1 MSHLWP
7 MTLLFATTVAAAPTV
22 PAQLD
27 LILKD
32 YGRADAPGVSVL
44 VALDGKVL
52 YRKAFGLANL
62 EERTPITTA
71 TNFRLAS
78 VTKQFTAAAVLL
90 LAERGK
96 LSLDDPL
103 TRFFPGFAR
112 AAHGVK
118 VRHLLGHTSGLLD
131 YEELIPSG
139 TTVPLKDKDVL
150 DLVGKEDRLY
160 FAPGSQFRYSN
171 TGYTLLALIVEKV
184 SGRPFAQ
191 FLEKNIFDPLGM
203 AGTVAY
209 EEGISTVARRAYGYS
224 ERDGER
230 DGRFERTDQSLTS
243 SVLGDGGIYSSVED
257 LWRWD
262 QALYGTRLLPAE
274 TLAMAF
280 PGRHAHL
287 RPARQRLRL
296 WLVRGLAPGDA
307 QDLALRRDHRV
318 QHVSGPLLGQAAHDH
333 PAHEPERQLPRTD
346 GGSHCRCDPRH
357 AVRRESFRAAVLLVA
372 VALRKVPITWPRW
385 AQAVPAYGIGT
396 MAAFWFLQRT
406 VSLL

>member
-1 MSHLWP
+1 MP
-7 MTLLFATTVAAAPTV
+7 CTFMILLFATVAAASTV

-27 LILKD
+27 AILKD
-32 YGRADAPGVSVL
+32 YGRADAPGASVL
-44 VALDGKVL
+44 VAQDGKVL

-78 VTKQFTAAAVLL
+78 VTKQFTATAVLL

-96 LSLDDPL
+96 LSLEDPL
-103 TRFFPGFAR
+103 TRFFPGFAK

-131 YEELIPSG
+131 YEELIPPG

-150 DLVGKEDRLY
+150 DLVGKQDRLY

-171 TGYTLLALIVEKV
+171 TGYALLALIVEKV
-184 SGRPFAQ
+184 SGRSFAQ
-191 FLEKNIFDPLGM
+191 FLEENIFDPLGM

-209 EEGISTVARRAYGYS
+209 EEGISRVERRAYGYR
-224 ERDGER
+224 EKDGEKDGER

-257 LWRWD
+257 LWLWD

-280 PGRHAHL
+280 QAGTPTSDQPGSGYGYGWYVASH
-287 RPARQRLRL
+287 
-296 WLVRGLAPGDA
+296 RG
-307 QDLALRRDHRV
+307 
-318 QHVSGPLLGQAAHDH
+318 
-333 PAHEPERQLPRTD
+333 T
-346 GGSHCRCDPRH
+346 
-357 AVRRESFRAAVLLVA
+357 
-372 VALRKVPITWPRW
+372 RKVWH
-385 AQAVPAYGIGT
+385 YGETIGFST
-396 MAAFWFLQRT
+396 YLARYPDKRLTIIMLTNRNDNFLGPT
-406 VSLL
+406 VDRIADVILGAP

>member
-1 MSHLWP
+1 MI
-7 MTLLFATTVAAAPTV
+7 LLFATVAAASTV

-27 LILKD
+27 AILKD
-32 YGRADAPGVSVL
+32 YGRADAPGASVL
-44 VALDGKVL
+44 VAQDGKVL

-78 VTKQFTAAAVLL
+78 VTKQFTATAVLL
-90 LAERGK
+90 LAERGE

-131 YEELIPSG
+131 YEELIPPG

-150 DLVGKEDRLY
+150 DLVGKQDRLY

-171 TGYTLLALIVEKV
+171 TGYALLALIVEKV
-184 SGRPFAQ
+184 SGRSFAQ
-191 FLEKNIFDPLGM
+191 FLAENIFDPLGM
-203 AGTVAY
+203 TGTVAH
-209 EEGISTVARRAYGYS
+209 EKGISKVARRAYGYS
-224 ERDGER
+224 ERN
-230 DGRFERTDQSLTS
+230 GRFERSDQSLTS

-280 PGRHAHL
+280 QAGTPTSDQSGSGYGYGWYVASH
-287 RPARQRLRL
+287 
-296 WLVRGLAPGDA
+296 RG
-307 QDLALRRDHRV
+307 
-318 QHVSGPLLGQAAHDH
+318 
-333 PAHEPERQLPRTD
+333 T
-346 GGSHCRCDPRH
+346 
-357 AVRRESFRAAVLLVA
+357 
-372 VALRKVPITWPRW
+372 RKVWH
-385 AQAVPAYGIGT
+385 YGETIGFST
-396 MAAFWFLQRT
+396 YLARYPDKRLTIILLTNRNDNFLGPTVDRIADVILAA
-406 VSLL
+406 SD

>member
-1 MSHLWP
+1 MPSAFMP
-7 MTLLFATTVAAAPTV
+7 LLFAAVAAASTV

-27 LILKD
+27 AILKD
-32 YGRADAPGVSVL
+32 YGRAEAPGAGVL

-52 YRKAFGLANL
+52 YRKAFGLANR

-78 VTKQFTAAAVLL
+78 VTKQFTATAVLL

-103 TRFFPGFAR
+103 TRFFPGFAK

-131 YEELIPSG
+131 YEDLIPPG

-150 DLVGKEDRLY
+150 DLVGRQDRLY

-171 TGYTLLALIVEKV
+171 TGYALLALIVEKV

-191 FLEKNIFDPLGM
+191 FLKENIFGPLGM

-224 ERDGER
+224 EK

-280 PGRHAHL
+280 QAGSPTSDQPGSGYGYGWYVASHRGTRKIWHYGATIGFSTYL
-287 RPARQRLRL
+287 ARYPDKRLTIIMLTNRNDNFL
-296 WLVRGLAPGDA
+296 GPTVDRIADVILGAP
-307 QDLALRRDHRV
+307 
-318 QHVSGPLLGQAAHDH
+318 
-333 PAHEPERQLPRTD
+333 
-346 GGSHCRCDPRH
+346 
-357 AVRRESFRAAVLLVA
+357 
-372 VALRKVPITWPRW
+372 
-385 AQAVPAYGIGT
+385 
-396 MAAFWFLQRT
+396 
-406 VSLL
+406 

>member
-1 MSHLWP
+1 MP
-7 MTLLFATTVAAAPTV
+7 CACMILLFATVAAAPTA
-22 PAQLD
+22 PAQID
-27 LILKD
+27 AILKD
-32 YGRADAPGVSVL
+32 YDRADAPGASVL

-78 VTKQFTAAAVLL
+78 VTKQFTATAVLL
-90 LAERGK
+90 LAERGE

-103 TRFFPGFAR
+103 TRFFPGFSK
-112 AAHGVK
+112 AAHEVK
-118 VRHLLGHTSGLLD
+118 VRHLLGHTSGLFD
-131 YEELIPSG
+131 YEDLIPPG

-150 DLVGKEDRLY
+150 DLVGRQDRLY

-171 TGYTLLALIVEKV
+171 TGYALLALIVEKV

-191 FLEKNIFDPLGM
+191 FLAKNIFDPLGM

-209 EEGISTVARRAYGYS
+209 EAGISKVARRAYGYS
-224 ERDGER
+224 AR
-230 DGRFERTDQSLTS
+230 DGRFARTDQSLTS

-280 PGRHAHL
+280 QAGTPTSDQPGSGYGYGWYVASHRGTRKIWHYGETIGFSTYL
-287 RPARQRLRL
+287 ARYPDKRLTIIMLTNRNDNFL
-296 WLVRGLAPGDA
+296 GPTVDRIADVILGAP
-307 QDLALRRDHRV
+307 
-318 QHVSGPLLGQAAHDH
+318 
-333 PAHEPERQLPRTD
+333 
-346 GGSHCRCDPRH
+346 
-357 AVRRESFRAAVLLVA
+357 
-372 VALRKVPITWPRW
+372 
-385 AQAVPAYGIGT
+385 
-396 MAAFWFLQRT
+396 
-406 VSLL
+406 

>member
-1 MSHLWP
+1 MI
-7 MTLLFATTVAAAPTV
+7 LLLAMAAADSTV

-27 LILKD
+27 AILKD
-32 YGRADAPGVSVL
+32 YGRDDRGGAPGASVL
-44 VALDGKVL
+44 VAQDGKVL

-78 VTKQFTAAAVLL
+78 VTKQFTATAVLL

-103 TRFFPGFAR
+103 TRFFPGFAT
-112 AAHGVK
+112 AAHRVK
-118 VRHLLGHTSGLLD
+118 VRHLLGHTSGLPD
-131 YEELIPSG
+131 YEDLIPPG

-150 DLVGKEDRLY
+150 DLVGRQDRLY

-171 TGYTLLALIVEKV
+171 TGYALLALIVEKI
-184 SGRPFAQ
+184 SGRSFAQ
-191 FLEKNIFDPLGM
+191 FLEENIFDPLGM

-209 EEGISTVARRAYGYS
+209 EEGISKVERRAYGYS
-224 ERDGER
+224 EK

-257 LWRWD
+257 LWLWD

-280 PGRHAHL
+280 QAGTPTSDQPGSGYGYGWYVASHGGH
-287 RPARQRLRL
+287 
-296 WLVRGLAPGDA
+296 RG
-307 QDLALRRDHRV
+307 
-318 QHVSGPLLGQAAHDH
+318 
-333 PAHEPERQLPRTD
+333 T
-346 GGSHCRCDPRH
+346 
-357 AVRRESFRAAVLLVA
+357 
-372 VALRKVPITWPRW
+372 RKVWH
-385 AQAVPAYGIGT
+385 YGETLGFSTYLARYPDKRLTIIMLT
-396 MAAFWFLQRT
+396 NRNDNFLGPT
-406 VSLL
+406 VDRIADVILATP

>member
-1 MSHLWP
+1 MI
-7 MTLLFATTVAAAPTV
+7 LLVATVAAASTV

-27 LILKD
+27 AILKD
-32 YGRADAPGVSVL
+32 YGRADAPGASVL
-44 VALDGKVL
+44 VAQGGKVL

-78 VTKQFTAAAVLL
+78 VTKQFTATAVLL

-103 TRFFPGFAR
+103 TRFFPGFAK

-118 VRHLLGHTSGLLD
+118 VRHLFGHTSGLLD
-131 YEELIPSG
+131 YEELIPLG

-150 DLVGKEDRLY
+150 DLVGKQDRLY

-171 TGYTLLALIVEKV
+171 TGYALLALIVEKA
-184 SGRPFAQ
+184 SGRSFAQ

-209 EEGISTVARRAYGYS
+209 EEGISTVERRAYGYS
-224 ERDGER
+224 ER

-274 TLAMAF
+274 ALAMAF
-280 PGRHAHL
+280 QAGTPTSDQSGSGYGYGWYVASH
-287 RPARQRLRL
+287 
-296 WLVRGLAPGDA
+296 RGA
-307 QDLALRRDHRV
+307 
-318 QHVSGPLLGQAAHDH
+318 
-333 PAHEPERQLPRTD
+333 
-346 GGSHCRCDPRH
+346 
-357 AVRRESFRAAVLLVA
+357 
-372 VALRKVPITWPRW
+372 RKVWH
-385 AQAVPAYGIGT
+385 YGETIGFST
-396 MAAFWFLQRT
+396 YLARFPDKQLTIIMLTNRNDNFLGPTVDRIADVILAA
-406 VSLL
+406 SD

>member
-1 MSHLWP
+1 MP
-7 MTLLFATTVAAAPTV
+7 CAFMTLLFATVAAASTV
-22 PAQLD
+22 PAQTIPAQLD
-27 LILKD
+27 AILKD
-32 YGRADAPGVSVL
+32 YRRADAPGASVL

-62 EERTPITTA
+62 EEKTPVTTA

-112 AAHGVK
+112 AAHRVK

-131 YEELIPSG
+131 YEDLIPPG

-150 DLVGKEDRLY
+150 DLVGKQDRLY

-171 TGYTLLALIVEKV
+171 TGYALLALIVEKV
-184 SGRPFAQ
+184 SGRPFAR
-191 FLEKNIFDPLGM
+191 FLAENIFDPLGM
-203 AGTVAY
+203 TGTVAY
-209 EEGISTVARRAYGYS
+209 EAGISTVARRAYGYS
-224 ERDGER
+224 EKS
-230 DGRFERTDQSLTS
+230 GRFERTDQSLTS

-262 QALYGTRLLPAE
+262 QALYGTRLLPAK

-280 PGRHAHL
+280 QAGTPTSDQPGSGYGYGWYVASH
-287 RPARQRLRL
+287 
-296 WLVRGLAPGDA
+296 RG
-307 QDLALRRDHRV
+307 
-318 QHVSGPLLGQAAHDH
+318 
-333 PAHEPERQLPRTD
+333 T
-346 GGSHCRCDPRH
+346 
-357 AVRRESFRAAVLLVA
+357 
-372 VALRKVPITWPRW
+372 RKVWH
-385 AQAVPAYGIGT
+385 YGETLGFSTYLARYPDKRLTIIMLT
-396 MAAFWFLQRT
+396 NRNDNFLGPT
-406 VSLL
+406 VDRIADVILGAPSDR

>member
-1 MSHLWP
+1 MP
-7 MTLLFATTVAAAPTV
+7 CAFMILLFATAAVASTV
-22 PAQLD
+22 PTQLD
-27 LILKD
+27 AILKN
-32 YGRADAPGVSVL
+32 YSRADAPGASVL
-44 VALDGKVL
+44 VAQDGKVL

-62 EERTPITTA
+62 EEKTPVTTA

-103 TRFFPGFAR
+103 TRFFPGFAS

-118 VRHLLGHTSGLLD
+118 VRHLLGHTSGLLA
-131 YEELIPSG
+131 YEDLIPPG

-150 DLVGKEDRLY
+150 DLVGRQDRLY

-171 TGYTLLALIVEKV
+171 TGYALLALIVEKV
-184 SGRPFAQ
+184 SGRSFAQ
-191 FLEKNIFDPLGM
+191 FLEENIFGPLGM

-209 EEGISTVARRAYGYS
+209 EEGISKVERRAYGYS
-224 ERDGER
+224 EK

-280 PGRHAHL
+280 QAGTPTSDQPGSGYGYGWYVASHRGTRKIWHYGETL
-287 RPARQRLRL
+287 GFSTYLARYPDKRLTIILLTNRNDNFL
-296 WLVRGLAPGDA
+296 GPTVDRIADVILGA
-307 QDLALRRDHRV
+307 RD
-318 QHVSGPLLGQAAHDH
+318 
-333 PAHEPERQLPRTD
+333 
-346 GGSHCRCDPRH
+346 
-357 AVRRESFRAAVLLVA
+357 
-372 VALRKVPITWPRW
+372 
-385 AQAVPAYGIGT
+385 
-396 MAAFWFLQRT
+396 
-406 VSLL
+406 

>member
-1 MSHLWP
+1 MPSAF
-7 MTLLFATTVAAAPTV
+7 MTLLFATVAAASTV

-27 LILKD
+27 MILKD
-32 YGRADAPGVSVL
+32 YARTDAPGAGVF

-78 VTKQFTAAAVLL
+78 VTKQFTATAVLL
-90 LAERGK
+90 LAERGQ

-131 YEELIPSG
+131 YEDLIPPG

-150 DLVGKEDRLY
+150 ALVGKQDRLY

-171 TGYTLLALIVEKV
+171 TGYALLALIVEKV

-191 FLEKNIFDPLGM
+191 FLAKNIFDPLGM

-209 EEGISTVARRAYGYS
+209 EAGISKVARRAYGYS
-224 ERDGER
+224 EKDGAR

-274 TLAMAF
+274 TLAKAF
-280 PGRHAHL
+280 QAGMPTSDQPGSGYGYGWYVASH
-287 RPARQRLRL
+287 
-296 WLVRGLAPGDA
+296 RG
-307 QDLALRRDHRV
+307 
-318 QHVSGPLLGQAAHDH
+318 
-333 PAHEPERQLPRTD
+333 T
-346 GGSHCRCDPRH
+346 
-357 AVRRESFRAAVLLVA
+357 
-372 VALRKVPITWPRW
+372 RKVWH
-385 AQAVPAYGIGT
+385 YGETLGFSTYLARYPDKRLTIIMLT
-396 MAAFWFLQRT
+396 NRNDNFLGPT
-406 VSLL
+406 VDRIADVILGARD